1 MIAFITGTIEEKSEN
16 GVVINCNGMGYEVQ
30 TSTATLSS
38 LPLVGE
44 ECKIYTYLQVKEDG
58 ISLFGFTTVDERE
71 LFYKLISVSGVGPKM
86 AITVLSGMNISDLIV
101 SILKEDTT
109 ALSRIKGL
117 GKKTAERICLELK
130 DKLTPVGGVLIDDN
144 VIEINENVL
153 DDACEA
159 LISLGL
165 SKNEALRLARQNAN
179 ENSTAEEI
187 ITSVL
192 RNMGR

>member
-71 LFYKLISVSGVGPKM
+71 LFNKLISVSGVGPKM

>member
-117 GKKTAERICLELK
+117 GKKTAERVCLELK

-144 VIEINENVL
+144 IIEINENVL

>member
-86 AITVLSGMNISDLIV
+86 AITVLSGMNISALIV